1 MKPCFALL
9 LTLVLSSGGCAA
21 MAEQPL
27 RTAADLEIDRFMG
40 RWYVIASIP
49 TPFERDAFNAIEDY
63 VWLGDGKVD
72 TRFTYNKGSLDG
84 PLKVTNTTGY
94 VSAEDAAI
102 WGMQFVWPFKA
113 DYRIAHVD
121 DAYSVT
127 IVAREKRDF
136 VWLMSRSSQM
146 SEADYAGY
154 VEQIAG
160 LGYDVSR
167 LVRIQHGEPA
177 AIASTAGEE

>member
-1 MKPCFALL
+1 
-9 LTLVLSSGGCAA
+9 

-27 RTAADLEIDRFMG
+27 RTAADLDIDRFMG

-49 TPFERDAFNAIEDY
+49 TPFERDAFNAIEEY
-63 VWLGDGKVD
+63 TWLGDGKVG
-72 TRFTYNKGSLDG
+72 TRFTYNKGGFDG
-84 PLKVTNTTGY
+84 PVKVTNTTGF
-94 VSAEDAAI
+94 VSGDDAAI

-136 VWLMSRSSQM
+136 VWLMSRSPEM
-146 SEADYAGY
+146 SDAAYAEH
-154 VEQIAG
+154 VQQIAD
-160 LGYDVSR
+160 LGYDVSG
-167 LVRIQHGEPA
+167 LVRIQHEAVGAE
-177 AIASTAGEE
+177 IVSTAGEE